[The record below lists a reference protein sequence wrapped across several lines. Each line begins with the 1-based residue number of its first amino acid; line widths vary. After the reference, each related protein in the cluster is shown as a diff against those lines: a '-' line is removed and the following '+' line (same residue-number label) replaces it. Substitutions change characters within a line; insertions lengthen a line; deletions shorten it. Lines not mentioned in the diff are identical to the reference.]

1 MDTGQ
6 LIAVITLVLVVIILF
21 IVLFGLRR
29 RP

>member
-1 MDTGQ
+1 MDTGSI
-6 LIAVITLVLVVIILF
+6 IAIVTLVLVVIILF